1 MENLKIMENG
11 IKVKIKDSVLTLKNL
26 QTDEVIIENVLV
38 LDLKFENKVFT
49 IVVDENILPFKLNEN
64 LKQTIMKNGGLNDT
78 KD

>member
-1 MENLKIMENG
+1 MENLKIMESG

-38 LDLKFENKVFT
+38 SDLKFENKVFT

-64 LKQTIMKNGGLNDT
+64 RFYR
-78 KD
+78 

>member
-1 MENLKIMENG
+1 MESG

-38 LDLKFENKVFT
+38 SDLKFENKVFT
-49 IVVDENILPFKLNEN
+49 IAVDENILPFKLNEN
-64 LKQTIMKNGGLNDT
+64 LKQMIMKNGGLNDT

>member
-1 MENLKIMENG
+1 MESG

-38 LDLKFENKVFT
+38 SDLKFENKVFT

-64 LKQTIMKNGGLNDT
+64 LKQMIMKNGGLNDT

>member
-11 IKVKIKDSVLTLKNL
+11 IKVKIKDSILTLKNL
-26 QTDEVIIENVLV
+26 QTDKVIIENVLV

-64 LKQTIMKNGGLNDT
+64 LNLYSSYLR
-78 KD
+78 

>member
-1 MENLKIMENG
+1 MENG

-26 QTDEVIIENVLV
+26 QTDKVIIENVLV

-78 KD
+78 KY

>member
-1 MENLKIMENG
+1 MENG

>member
-1 MENLKIMENG
+1 MENG
-11 IKVKIKDSVLTLKNL
+11 IKVKIKDNVLTLKNL
-26 QTDEVIIENVLV
+26 QTDKVIIENVLV

>member
-1 MENLKIMENG
+1 MESG

-38 LDLKFENKVFT
+38 SDLKFENKVFT

-64 LKQTIMKNGGLNDT
+64 RFYR
-78 KD
+78 

>member
-1 MENLKIMENG
+1 MENLKIMESG

-38 LDLKFENKVFT
+38 SDLKFENKVFT

-64 LKQTIMKNGGLNDT
+64 LKQMIMKNGGLNDT

>member
-1 MENLKIMENG
+1 MESG

-26 QTDEVIIENVLV
+26 QTDKVIIENVLV

-64 LKQTIMKNGGLNDT
+64 LKQMIMKNGGLNDT

>member
-1 MENLKIMENG
+1 MENG

-49 IVVDENILPFKLNEN
+49 IVIDENILPFKLNEN

>member
-1 MENLKIMENG
+1 MESG

-64 LKQTIMKNGGLNDT
+64 LKQMIMKNGGLNDT

>member
-1 MENLKIMENG
+1 MENG

-26 QTDEVIIENVLV
+26 QTDKVIIENVLV

>member
-49 IVVDENILPFKLNEN
+49 IVIDENILPNIHN
-64 LKQTIMKNGGLNDT
+64 
-78 KD
+78 